1 MTDKE
6 LLEAAAKAAG
16 IKGTYRTEA
25 VIISGDWFDVT
36 AIFYDDGSGWWNPL
50 DRDEDAFH
58 LVETFDLAVWSRGFV
73 GGMWRVSTK
82 YGNNYQSVD
91 LRRAIVMAAAGRPTD
106 TKKATAKE
114 ALQAVLALDEKGAIL
129 STSGRS
135 EEFHAA
141 MQLVHKALT

>member
-16 IKGTYRTEA
+16 IKGTYLTVA
-25 VIISGDWFDVT
+25 ILISGVWFDAA

-50 DRDEDAFH
+50 ADDRDAFR
-58 LVETFDLAVWSRGFV
+58 LLETLDLAVWSRGFA
-73 GGMWRVSTK
+73 GGLWRVSTK
-82 YGNNYQSVD
+82 DGPYYQSVD
-91 LRRAIVMAAAGRPTD
+91 LRRAIVMAAAGRPAAA
-106 TKKATAKE
+106 KKATAKE
-114 ALQAVLALDEKGAIL
+114 ALQAILALDEKGAIL

-141 MQLVHKALT
+141 MQLVHEALT